1 MPSRSLDRDD
11 GIHPGPSIASA
22 VTAQVRSAPP
32 CRRRVGMQTT
42 MRWACVVILWL
53 LSNAVSATS
62 PSDAVVARQAQALLE
77 QSARPDAPGLELL
90 VAREDHVIFHAAR
103 GGADL
108 ELGVPSHAG
117 QIYRIASITKM
128 FTAAEVLKLAE
139 QRRLS
144 LDDTLDKYLPDF
156 PGASRIHLRQLL
168 NHTAG
173 ISDLTKNPQPGFV
186 ARKLDTAT
194 WLAEL
199 ATRDPAFAPGT
210 QQSYSNGGYIVLG
223 AVIEKVT
230 GKPWYQAID
239 DQLLTPLGLRQTR
252 YGDNAAIIPDRVTGY
267 TTDTPDHRVHNASYI
282 NASVPAAAG
291 ALVSSAEDLFHWMRL
306 LANGRVISQASF
318 LQMITPVSLP
328 SGTEVTHPYGLGVYL
343 WQVRGRTMIGHTG
356 QINGFA
362 SAVGYVPDAQ
372 ITVVVLANDDN
383 LDARTMARRLA
394 ALALGQPYDTPV
406 PVPLSA
412 TAMHALEGNYRID
425 DRTLETLTVKGGQ
438 LLAQRTG
445 RHAVPLQAT
454 AQGRLYFVPD
464 ELSYFQPVR
473 DPRGNVIRLDYVEG
487 GDAPA
492 QPWPRVE
499 ASPKP

>member
-1 MPSRSLDRDD
+1 MVLSLA
-11 GIHPGPSIASA
+11 PGLVAA
-22 VTAQVRSAPP
+22 A
-32 CRRRVGMQTT
+32 
-42 MRWACVVILWL
+42 
-53 LSNAVSATS
+53 S

-77 QSARPDAPGLELL
+77 QSVRPDAPGLELL
-90 VAREDHVIFHAAR
+90 IARGDRVLFHAAR
-103 GGADL
+103 GSADM
-108 ELGVPSHAG
+108 ELGVPLRTG
-117 QIYRIASITKM
+117 QVYRIASITKV

-139 QRRLS
+139 QGRLS

-156 PGASRIHLRQLL
+156 PNASHIRLRQLL

-173 ISDLTKNPQPGFV
+173 ISDIARNPQPGFM

-194 WLAEL
+194 LLAEV
-199 ATRDPAFAPGT
+199 ASRDPAFAPGT

-230 GKPWYQAID
+230 GEPWYQAID
-239 DQLLTPLGLRQTR
+239 EHLLAPLGLRQTR
-252 YGDNAAIIPDRVTGY
+252 YGDNAAIIPGRVAGY
-267 TTDTPDHRVHNASYI
+267 TTDTPDHSVRNASYI

-291 ALVSSAEDLFHWMRL
+291 ALVSTAEDLYRWMRS
-306 LANGRVISQASF
+306 LAGGRVISQASF
-318 LQMITPVSLP
+318 AQMTTAATLP
-328 SGTEVTHPYGLGVYL
+328 PGTTVTHPYGLGVYL
-343 WQVRGRTMIGHTG
+343 WQVRGKTMVGHTG

-362 SAVGYVPDAQ
+362 SAAGYVPDAQ

-383 LDARTMARRLA
+383 MDARTMARRLA

-406 PVPLSA
+406 AVPLSSVEL
-412 TAMHALEGNYRID
+412 HAPEGSYRID
-425 DRTLETLTVKGGQ
+425 NTSLEMLTVKDGQ

-473 DPRGNVIRLDYVEG
+473 DAHGNVTRLDYVEG

-492 QPWPRVE
+492 QQWPRVA
-499 ASPKP
+499 ASTTP